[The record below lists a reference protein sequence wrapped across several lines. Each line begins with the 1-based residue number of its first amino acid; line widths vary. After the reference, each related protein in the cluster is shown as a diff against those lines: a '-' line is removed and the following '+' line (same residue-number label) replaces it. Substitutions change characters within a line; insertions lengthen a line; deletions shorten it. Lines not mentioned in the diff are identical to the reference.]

1 MKNYTLPIIVILVLA
16 AAAAGFF
23 IFSPA
28 DTREGA
34 EFGTPSGTPSGTTSD
49 TASGQSE
56 QSDLEKL
63 GPIALTDY
71 NGNAVSLADF
81 RGTPLILNAWATWC
95 PFCKQELP
103 DFAALQEEFPAIK
116 VVAIDRQ
123 ESLRQAKGYTD
134 DINITERMTFL
145 LDPGDDFYRSIGG
158 FSMPET
164 IFVNAS
170 GTIAFHKRGPMTL
183 SEMRAF
189 VTQHLQ

>member
-1 MKNYTLPIIVILVLA
+1 MKNYTLPIIIVLILA
-16 AAAAGFF
+16 ALAAGFF

-28 DTREGA
+28 DTKQGA
-34 EFGTPSGTPSGTTSD
+34 ESGTESGTGSEA
-49 TASGQSE
+49 ASGQSG
-56 QSDLEKL
+56 QSDLDRL
-63 GPIALTDY
+63 SAAALTDY
-71 NGNAVSLADF
+71 SGAPVSLVDF

-123 ESLRQAKGYTD
+123 ETLRQAKGYTD
-134 DINITERMTFL
+134 DVGVTLRMTFL

-164 IFVNAS
+164 VFIDGEGRIV
-170 GTIAFHKRGPMTL
+170 FHKRGPMTL
-183 SEMRAF
+183 SEMRTFTA
-189 VTQHLQ
+189 QYLQ